1 MAEKREKQPV
11 DPRERITKR
20 RGTVFFILAF
30 LLVMGAAVLGIF
42 LNRAYSF
49 IAPDTANIL
58 AVVLFLLPF
67 LVIVSFA
74 VAGIVIG
81 KKIKGMKVA
90 EGQKYL
96 LSHRENAEKT
106 AKEIEKKLIRNRFL
120 TDLWAVALGLF
131 AVSSSFFNGCG
142 DETGFLTFLAL
153 PELYFMTAALSQIR
167 LPLPEVNE
175 EEEQKTEI
183 PKETCPTLYA
193 LARKAI
199 EQTGCGKKDVRIFR
213 NEDAYSPVGIGEIG
227 ENAALYIE
235 SVTMNLLTEDE
246 MYAVFLHEFSHI
258 GGKNETAKS
267 FQKYLN
273 RFGFRPAPVWTVPGL
288 AFDLPEG
295 LFMMDHFLYQ
305 YASSIGREAEADRAM
320 RQMPLPAAT
329 ALMKIHFRGFFDREI
344 SCFFLDYPPVF
355 EPENVPEHYWSE
367 TLARFRKEYERRKD
381 FWVGLIRKE
390 IQSRSAT
397 HPTIFSRIRELGFD
411 DLPEAGEFPSG
422 QYLEE
427 CKAVLEEADRGLTE
441 AMKNGYEKLHKN
453 NYLDPLEEVTA
464 WENDGKP
471 LSAEKYADLLWD
483 LGALG
488 RIDEKLALA
497 DRVIEELPGPAAHG
511 AYFERGKTLLSR
523 YDPAGIEDIYRAM
536 AENGNYVE
544 QGLDLIG
551 QFCCTMGMQEELDTY
566 REKAM
571 EIAQKY
577 NDEGANLRGLSKK
590 DALSE
595 DHLPDGVL
603 ERNLEF
609 IKTISE
615 GKIEKIYLVRKT
627 VSETFFA
634 STFVIRFVPDTDED
648 KVGEIM
654 HQIFRYLD
662 STPEDWQYD
671 LYDYRSVPSGLLE
684 KIPGT
689 LVYTKEE

>member
-1 MAEKREKQPV
+1 MAEKREKLPV

-49 IAPDTANIL
+49 IAPDTAKIL
-58 AVVLFLLPF
+58 AVVLFLIPF
-67 LVIVSFA
+67 LMIVSFT
-74 VAGIVIG
+74 VAEIVIG
-81 KKIKGMKVA
+81 KKLKGMKVA
-90 EGQKYL
+90 ETQKYV
-96 LSHRENAEKT
+96 LSHRENAGKT
-106 AKEIEKKLIRNRFL
+106 AKELEKKLIRSRFL
-120 TDLWAVALGLF
+120 TDLWAAALGLF

-142 DETGFLTFLAL
+142 SKSDDFALLTFPA
-153 PELYFMTAALSQIR
+153 LYFMTAALSQIR

-175 EEEQKTEI
+175 EEAQKIEI

-193 LARKAI
+193 LAGKAM
-199 EQTGCGKKDVRIFR
+199 EQTGCGKKGVRIFR
-213 NEDAYSPVGIGEIG
+213 NDDADAPVGIGEIG

-235 SVTMNLLTEDE
+235 SVTMNLLTGDE
-246 MYAVFLHEFSHI
+246 MYAIFLHEFSHLSE
-258 GGKNETAKS
+258 KNETAKS
-267 FQKYLN
+267 FLKYLN
-273 RFGFRPAPVWTVPGL
+273 HLGSRPAPEWTFSGFVFGL
-288 AFDLPEG
+288 PDG
-295 LFMMDHFLYQ
+295 LFALDQFLYQ
-305 YASSIGREAEADRAM
+305 FASSIGTEVEADRMM
-320 RQMPLPAAT
+320 RQTPFAAAT
-329 ALMKIHFRGFFDREI
+329 ALMKIQFRGFFEKEF
-344 SCFFLDYPPVF
+344 SSFFLGYPPVF
-355 EPENVPEHYWSE
+355 EAETVPEHYWSE
-367 TLARFRKEYERRKD
+367 TLMRFRKEYESRKD
-381 FWVGLIRKE
+381 FWNGLIRKE

-411 DLPEAGEFPSG
+411 DLPEVGEFPSG

-427 CKAVLEEADRGLTE
+427 CRAVLEEADRGLAE
-441 AMKNGYEKLHKN
+441 AMKDDYEKMRKN

-497 DRVIEELPGPAAHG
+497 DRVIEEIPGPASHG

-551 QFCCTMGMQEELDTY
+551 QFCCMTGMQEELDTY
-566 REKAM
+566 REKAL

-590 DALSE
+590 DNLSG

-609 IKTISE
+609 MKSVSE

-671 LYDYRSVPSGLLE
+671 LYDYRDVPKGLLE